1 MSALHNLLI
10 HIHKPMH
17 IHVLHVLIPA
27 SYDGSVRLP
36 PPPFL
41 FLVFLAMYVS
51 LSSPFLLSLIKHF
64 V

>member
-36 PPPFL
+36 PPPFYFL
-41 FLVFLAMYVS
+41 FFWPCMFLFRV
-51 LSSPFLLSLIKHF
+51 LFF
-64 V
+64 

>member
-36 PPPFL
+36 PFL

>member
-1 MSALHNLLI
+1 MSALHHLLI

-36 PPPFL
+36 PSFL